1 MKKVI
6 CLIIGVMLITI
17 GISDVSALEK
27 YKVVINGTPVV
38 TNAEDNSVVSDYSK
52 ILTYENNVLTIKENA
67 YITTMNI
74 YDTITI
80 TSNDKQVYINQIN
93 NFNNTNPMTIKKLN
107 SKSFDN
113 LPFYMTIKGNVSI
126 LNSTIKASSES
137 NAHAEI
143 YVSSSE
149 LNIIN
154 STIDLKGN
162 SAKVNS
168 SKNLNI
174 NNSIINVTGGPNL
187 SSNRIDSFSGNVTIR
202 ESKINTDH
210 GDIEARNIIITDS
223 DVKTRYIQSLDSD
236 IYIEKSDIFAD
247 YVIQAPCN
255 ISIIDSKVVALE
267 SSIFSGKIVT
277 TKNGTLLIQDFEI
290 TIDEYI
296 DGGGNV
302 IIKGSTIKRSE
313 NPSPNSFSVSNSALT
328 NNNYGS
334 GERNMRIEDSDIYI
348 LSHLSVAG
356 NLDILNSKVRVTA
369 EGFVGASYG
378 SNISV
383 NGNLNMTNSTVIT
396 DSYISASNDLN
407 VKGSDITING
417 INSTYAQLIASKD
430 ATIDNSEITMYDA
443 GQYTY
448 VSASANMSI
457 NKSTINIKASEDKTK
472 NGSGYIRSSGEFKI
486 EDSIYNS
493 EIKGG
498 SHNSSILII
507 KDSQIKTNGYFSTR
521 KAEIENSILRLNRK
535 DEEDCYFEISA
546 DNPSTLTNSIL
557 SVVGGFRTKGELS
570 LKDSYLY
577 TKNSGKSN
585 WYSSET
591 FSPLVVNGNLNIDNS
606 RVIAESINDLPAVLV
621 KGKIVLSEGSFKD
634 NKKHVLEVEKKT
646 VTTDNFLYNPDSVSN
661 FGNSTFVSENDEVLT
676 AVLNGNISTYAETE
690 GYYIVTFKVV
700 NGTWSDKT
708 TEDKLVKVLINEE
721 ITDSTYPTGMIE
733 SEGFS
738 EGSWEKTGD
747 NEYTYTFIKSET
759 NESEEDK
766 KTDEE
771 KIENPKTGIDD
782 YTIVSSIFIVVLAC
796 VYLYIRKKGYFRKI

>member
-1 MKKVI
+1 
-6 CLIIGVMLITI
+6 MLITI

-107 SKSFDN
+107 NKSFDN

-126 LNSTIKASSES
+126 LNSIIKASSES

-277 TKNGTLLIQDFEI
+277 TKNGTLLIQDSEI

-430 ATIDNSEITMYDA
+430 ATIDNSKITLYDA

-457 NKSTINIKASEDKTK
+457 NKSTINIKASKDKAK
-472 NGSGYIRSSGEFKI
+472 NGRGYVSGSGEFKI
-486 EDSIYNS
+486 EDSIYTN
-493 EIKGG
+493 EAKGG
-498 SHNSSILII
+498 SHNSKNLIV
-507 KDSQIKTNGYFSTR
+507 KNSQINTNGYFSTR
-521 KAEIENSILRLNRK
+521 KAEIENSTLKLNRK

-591 FSPLVVNGNLNIDNS
+591 FSPLVVNGDLNIDNS
-606 RVIAESINDLPAVLV
+606 RVIAESINNLPAVLV

-646 VTTDNFLYNPDSVSN
+646 VTTDNFLYNPDSISN

-782 YTIVSSIFIVVLAC
+782 YTIVSSIFIVILAF

>member
-113 LPFYMTIKGNVSI
+113 LSFYITVRGNVNIIDSVI
-126 LNSTIKASSES
+126 NASSDNNAHSEIYVANSELNITNSKIYFKGSSPNINSSKDLHVTNSTIKYTGTDKTNFLESYSGSVIIENSNVDTSSGYVEAKNIKITES
-137 NAHAEI
+137 NI
-143 YVSSSE
+143 
-149 LNIIN
+149 
-154 STIDLKGN
+154 K
-162 SAKVNS
+162 
-168 SKNLNI
+168 
-174 NNSIINVTGGPNL
+174 
-187 SSNRIDSFSGNVTIR
+187 
-202 ESKINTDH
+202 TD
-210 GDIEARNIIITDS
+210 
-223 DVKTRYIQSLDSD
+223 YIQSLDSD
-236 IYIEKSDIFAD
+236 IYIEKSDILAS
-247 YVIQAPCN
+247 YVIQTYHN
-255 ISIIDSKVVALE
+255 ISIIDSKVVAIGE
-267 SSIFSGKIVT
+267 NTSSGKIVT
-277 TKNGTLLIQDFEI
+277 TSNGTILVKNSEI

-296 DGGGNV
+296 NGGGDM
-302 IIKGSTIKRSE
+302 IFQSSIIKRSE
-313 NPSPNSFSVSNSALT
+313 NPSPNSFSVNLSGISNES
-328 NNNYGS
+328 YGS

-356 NLDILNSKVRVTA
+356 NLDIKNSKVRVTA
-369 EGFVGASYG
+369 EGFSGATYG
-378 SNISV
+378 SNIYV
-383 NGNLNMTNSTVIT
+383 RGELNIVDSTVIT

-448 VSASANMSI
+448 VSASANLSI

-472 NGSGYIRSSGEFKI
+472 NGRGYIRSSGEFKI
-486 EDSIYNS
+486 EDSIYTN
-493 EIKGG
+493 EIKGD

-535 DEEDCYFEISA
+535 DDEDCYFEISA

-585 WYSSET
+585 WYGSET
-591 FSPLVVNGNLNIDNS
+591 FSPLVVNGDLNIDNS
-606 RVIAESINDLPAVLV
+606 RVIAESINNLPAVLV

-634 NKKHVLEVEKKT
+634 NKKHVLEVEKKI

>member
-113 LPFYMTIKGNVSI
+113 LSFYITVRGNVNIIDSVI
-126 LNSTIKASSES
+126 NASSDNNAHSEIYVANSELNITNSKIYFKGSSPNINSSKDLHVTNSTIKYTGTDKTNFLESHSGSVIIENSNVDTSSGYVEAQNISIKES
-137 NAHAEI
+137 NI
-143 YVSSSE
+143 
-149 LNIIN
+149 
-154 STIDLKGN
+154 K
-162 SAKVNS
+162 
-168 SKNLNI
+168 
-174 NNSIINVTGGPNL
+174 
-187 SSNRIDSFSGNVTIR
+187 
-202 ESKINTDH
+202 TD
-210 GDIEARNIIITDS
+210 
-223 DVKTRYIQSLDSD
+223 YIQGLDSD
-236 IYIEKSDIFAD
+236 IYIEKSDIFAS
-247 YVIQAPCN
+247 YVIQTDHN
-255 ISIIDSKVVALE
+255 ISIIDSKVVAIGE
-267 SSIFSGKIVT
+267 SIYDGKIVT
-277 TKNGTLLIQDFEI
+277 TRNGTILVKNSEI

-296 DGGGNV
+296 DGGGDIV
-302 IIKGSTIKRSE
+302 IKGSTIKRSE
-313 NPSPNSFSVSNSALT
+313 NPSSDSFRVDLSEISNGS
-328 NNNYGS
+328 YGS

-356 NLDILNSKVRVTA
+356 NLDIINSKVRVTA
-369 EGFVGASYG
+369 EGFSGATYG
-378 SNISV
+378 SNIYV
-383 NGNLNMTNSTVIT
+383 RGELNIVDSTVIT

-407 VKGSDITING
+407 VKNANITING
-417 INSTYAQLIASKD
+417 INSEYAQLTASRN
-430 ATIDNSEITMYDA
+430 ATIDNSKITLYDA

-457 NKSTINIKASEDKTK
+457 NKSTINIKASKDKAK
-472 NGSGYIRSSGEFKI
+472 NGRGYVSGSGEFKI
-486 EDSIYNS
+486 EDSMYTN
-493 EIKGG
+493 EAKGG
-498 SHNSSILII
+498 SHNSKNLIV
-507 KDSQIKTNGYFSTR
+507 KNSQINTNGYFSTR
-521 KAEIENSILRLNRK
+521 KAEIENSTLKLNRK

-606 RVIAESINDLPAVLV
+606 RVIAESINNLPAVLV
-621 KGKIVLSEGSFKD
+621 KGKIALSEGSFKD

-646 VTTDNFLYNPDSVSN
+646 VTTDNFLYNPDSISN

>member
-236 IYIEKSDIFAD
+236 IYI
-247 YVIQAPCN
+247 
-255 ISIIDSKVVALE
+255 
-267 SSIFSGKIVT
+267 
-277 TKNGTLLIQDFEI
+277 
-290 TIDEYI
+290 
-296 DGGGNV
+296 
-302 IIKGSTIKRSE
+302 
-313 NPSPNSFSVSNSALT
+313 
-328 NNNYGS
+328 
-334 GERNMRIEDSDIYI
+334 
-348 LSHLSVAG
+348 
-356 NLDILNSKVRVTA
+356 
-369 EGFVGASYG
+369 
-378 SNISV
+378 
-383 NGNLNMTNSTVIT
+383 
-396 DSYISASNDLN
+396 
-407 VKGSDITING
+407 
-417 INSTYAQLIASKD
+417 
-430 ATIDNSEITMYDA
+430 
-443 GQYTY
+443 
-448 VSASANMSI
+448 
-457 NKSTINIKASEDKTK
+457 
-472 NGSGYIRSSGEFKI
+472 
-486 EDSIYNS
+486 
-493 EIKGG
+493 
-498 SHNSSILII
+498 
-507 KDSQIKTNGYFSTR
+507 
-521 KAEIENSILRLNRK
+521 
-535 DEEDCYFEISA
+535 
-546 DNPSTLTNSIL
+546 
-557 SVVGGFRTKGELS
+557 
-570 LKDSYLY
+570 
-577 TKNSGKSN
+577 
-585 WYSSET
+585 
-591 FSPLVVNGNLNIDNS
+591 
-606 RVIAESINDLPAVLV
+606 
-621 KGKIVLSEGSFKD
+621 
-634 NKKHVLEVEKKT
+634 
-646 VTTDNFLYNPDSVSN
+646 
-661 FGNSTFVSENDEVLT
+661 
-676 AVLNGNISTYAETE
+676 
-690 GYYIVTFKVV
+690 
-700 NGTWSDKT
+700 
-708 TEDKLVKVLINEE
+708 
-721 ITDSTYPTGMIE
+721 
-733 SEGFS
+733 
-738 EGSWEKTGD
+738 
-747 NEYTYTFIKSET
+747 
-759 NESEEDK
+759 
-766 KTDEE
+766 
-771 KIENPKTGIDD
+771 
-782 YTIVSSIFIVVLAC
+782 
-796 VYLYIRKKGYFRKI
+796 

>member
-126 LNSTIKASSES
+126 LNSIIKASSES

-236 IYIEKSDIFAD
+236 IYIEKSDILAS
-247 YVIQAPCN
+247 YVIQTYHN
-255 ISIIDSKVVALE
+255 ISIIDSKVVAIGE
-267 SSIFSGKIVT
+267 NTSSGKIVT
-277 TKNGTLLIQDFEI
+277 TSNGTILVKNSEI

-296 DGGGNV
+296 NGGGDM
-302 IIKGSTIKRSE
+302 IFQSSIIKRSE
-313 NPSPNSFSVSNSALT
+313 NPSPNSFSVNLSGISNES
-328 NNNYGS
+328 YGS

-356 NLDILNSKVRVTA
+356 NLDIKNSKVRVTA
-369 EGFVGASYG
+369 EGFSGATYG
-378 SNISV
+378 SNIYV
-383 NGNLNMTNSTVIT
+383 RGELNIVDSTVIT

-407 VKGSDITING
+407 VKNANITING
-417 INSTYAQLIASKD
+417 INSEYAQLTASRN
-430 ATIDNSEITMYDA
+430 ATIDNSKITLYDA

-457 NKSTINIKASEDKTK
+457 NKSTINIKASKDKAK
-472 NGSGYIRSSGEFKI
+472 NGRGYVSGSGEFKI
-486 EDSIYNS
+486 EDSIYTN
-493 EIKGG
+493 EAKGG
-498 SHNSSILII
+498 SHNSKNLIV
-507 KDSQIKTNGYFSTR
+507 KNSQINTNGYFSTR
-521 KAEIENSILRLNRK
+521 KAEIENSTLKLNRK

-606 RVIAESINDLPAVLV
+606 RVIAESINNLPAVLV

-634 NKKHVLEVEKKT
+634 NKKHVLEVEKKI

-676 AVLNGNISTYAETE
+676 AVLNGNISTYAETD
-690 GYYIVTFKVV
+690 GYYIVTFKVL

-766 KTDEE
+766 KTNEE

-782 YTIVSSIFIVVLAC
+782 YTIVSSIFIVILAF

>member
-107 SKSFDN
+107 NKSFDN

-126 LNSTIKASSES
+126 LNSIIKASSES

-277 TKNGTLLIQDFEI
+277 TKNGTLLIQDSEI

-430 ATIDNSEITMYDA
+430 ATIDNSKITLYDA

-457 NKSTINIKASEDKTK
+457 NKSTINIKASKDKAK
-472 NGSGYIRSSGEFKI
+472 NGRGYVSGSGEFKI
-486 EDSIYNS
+486 EDSIYTN
-493 EIKGG
+493 EAKGG
-498 SHNSSILII
+498 SHNSKNLIV
-507 KDSQIKTNGYFSTR
+507 KNSQINTNGYFSTR
-521 KAEIENSILRLNRK
+521 KAEIENSTLKLNRK

-591 FSPLVVNGNLNIDNS
+591 FSPLVVNGDLNIDNS
-606 RVIAESINDLPAVLV
+606 RVIAESINNLPAVLV

-646 VTTDNFLYNPDSVSN
+646 VTTDNFLYNPDSISN

-782 YTIVSSIFIVVLAC
+782 YTIVSSIFIVILAF

>member
-107 SKSFDN
+107 NKSFDN
-113 LPFYMTIKGNVSI
+113 LSFYITVRGNVNIIDSVI
-126 LNSTIKASSES
+126 NASSDNNAHSEIYVANSELNITNSKIYFKGSSPNINSSKDLHVTNSTIKYTGTDKTNFLESYSGSVIIENSNVDTSSGYVEAKNIKITES
-137 NAHAEI
+137 NI
-143 YVSSSE
+143 
-149 LNIIN
+149 
-154 STIDLKGN
+154 K
-162 SAKVNS
+162 
-168 SKNLNI
+168 
-174 NNSIINVTGGPNL
+174 
-187 SSNRIDSFSGNVTIR
+187 
-202 ESKINTDH
+202 TD
-210 GDIEARNIIITDS
+210 
-223 DVKTRYIQSLDSD
+223 YIQSLDSD
-236 IYIEKSDIFAD
+236 IYIEKSDILAS
-247 YVIQAPCN
+247 YVIQTYHN
-255 ISIIDSKVVALE
+255 ISIIDSKVVAIGE
-267 SSIFSGKIVT
+267 NTSSGKIVT
-277 TKNGTLLIQDFEI
+277 TSNGTILVKNSEI

-296 DGGGNV
+296 NGGGDM
-302 IIKGSTIKRSE
+302 IFQSSIIKRSE
-313 NPSPNSFSVSNSALT
+313 NPSPNSFSVNLSGISNES
-328 NNNYGS
+328 YGS
-334 GERNMRIEDSDIYI
+334 GVRNMRIEDSDIYI
-348 LSHLSVAG
+348 LSYLSVAG
-356 NLDILNSKVRVTA
+356 NLDIKNSKVRVTA
-369 EGFVGASYG
+369 EGFSGATYG
-378 SNISV
+378 SNIYV
-383 NGNLNMTNSTVIT
+383 RGELNIVDSTVIT

-407 VKGSDITING
+407 VKNANITING
-417 INSTYAQLIASKD
+417 INSEYAQLTASRN
-430 ATIDNSEITMYDA
+430 ATIDNSKITLYDA

-457 NKSTINIKASEDKTK
+457 NKSTINIKASKDKAK
-472 NGSGYIRSSGEFKI
+472 NGRGYVSGSGEFKI
-486 EDSIYNS
+486 EDSIYTN
-493 EIKGG
+493 EAKGG
-498 SHNSSILII
+498 SHNSKNLIV
-507 KDSQIKTNGYFSTR
+507 KNSQINTNGYFSTR
-521 KAEIENSILRLNRK
+521 KAEIENSTLKLNRK

-606 RVIAESINDLPAVLV
+606 RVIAESINNLPAVLV

-646 VTTDNFLYNPDSVSN
+646 VTTDNFLYNPDSISN

>member
-1 MKKVI
+1 
-6 CLIIGVMLITI
+6 MLITI

-107 SKSFDN
+107 NKSFDN

-126 LNSTIKASSES
+126 LNSIIKASSES

-277 TKNGTLLIQDFEI
+277 TKNGTLLIQDSEI

-383 NGNLNMTNSTVIT
+383 NGNLNMTNSIVIT
-396 DSYISASNDLN
+396 DSYISASKDLN

-430 ATIDNSEITMYDA
+430 ATIDNSKITLYDA

-457 NKSTINIKASEDKTK
+457 NKSTINIKASKDKAK
-472 NGSGYIRSSGEFKI
+472 NGRGYVSGSGEFKI
-486 EDSIYNS
+486 EDSIYTN
-493 EIKGG
+493 EAKGG
-498 SHNSSILII
+498 SHNSKNLIV
-507 KDSQIKTNGYFSTR
+507 KNSQINTNGYFSTR
-521 KAEIENSILRLNRK
+521 KAEIENSTLKLNRK

-606 RVIAESINDLPAVLV
+606 RVIAESINNLPALLV

-646 VTTDNFLYNPDSVSN
+646 VTTDNFLYNPDSISN

-766 KTDEE
+766 KTNEE

-782 YTIVSSIFIVVLAC
+782 YTIVSSIFIVILAF

>member
-1 MKKVI
+1 
-6 CLIIGVMLITI
+6 MLITI

-107 SKSFDN
+107 NKSFDN
-113 LPFYMTIKGNVSI
+113 LSFYITVRGNVNIIDSVI
-126 LNSTIKASSES
+126 NASSDNNAHSEIYVANSELNITNSKIYFKGSSPNINSSKDLHVTNSTIKYTGTDKTNFLESHSGSVIIENSNVDTSSGYVEAQNISIKES
-137 NAHAEI
+137 NI
-143 YVSSSE
+143 
-149 LNIIN
+149 
-154 STIDLKGN
+154 K
-162 SAKVNS
+162 
-168 SKNLNI
+168 
-174 NNSIINVTGGPNL
+174 
-187 SSNRIDSFSGNVTIR
+187 
-202 ESKINTDH
+202 TD
-210 GDIEARNIIITDS
+210 
-223 DVKTRYIQSLDSD
+223 YIQGLDSD
-236 IYIEKSDIFAD
+236 IYIEKSDIFAS
-247 YVIQAPCN
+247 YVIQTDHN
-255 ISIIDSKVVALE
+255 ISIIDSKVVAIGE
-267 SSIFSGKIVT
+267 SIYDGKIVT
-277 TKNGTLLIQDFEI
+277 TRNGTILVKNSEI

-296 DGGGNV
+296 DGGGDIV
-302 IIKGSTIKRSE
+302 IKGSTIKRSE
-313 NPSPNSFSVSNSALT
+313 NPSSDSFRVDLSEISNGS
-328 NNNYGS
+328 YGS

-356 NLDILNSKVRVTA
+356 NLDIINSKVRVTA
-369 EGFVGASYG
+369 EGFSGATYG
-378 SNISV
+378 SNIYV
-383 NGNLNMTNSTVIT
+383 RGELNIVDSTVIT

-407 VKGSDITING
+407 VKNANITING
-417 INSTYAQLIASKD
+417 INSEYAQLTASRN
-430 ATIDNSEITMYDA
+430 ATIDNSKITLYDA

-457 NKSTINIKASEDKTK
+457 NKSTINIKASKDKAK
-472 NGSGYIRSSGEFKI
+472 NGRGYVSGSGEFKI
-486 EDSIYNS
+486 EDSIYTN
-493 EIKGG
+493 EAKGG
-498 SHNSSILII
+498 SHNSKNLIV
-507 KDSQIKTNGYFSTR
+507 KNSQINTNGYFSTR
-521 KAEIENSILRLNRK
+521 KAEIENSTLKLNRK
-535 DEEDCYFEISA
+535 DDEDCYFEISA

-606 RVIAESINDLPAVLV
+606 RVIAESINNLPAVLV

>member
-1 MKKVI
+1 
-6 CLIIGVMLITI
+6 MLITI

-107 SKSFDN
+107 NKSFDN

-126 LNSTIKASSES
+126 LNSIIKASSES

-277 TKNGTLLIQDFEI
+277 TKNGTLLIQDSEI

-383 NGNLNMTNSTVIT
+383 NGNLNMTNSIVIT
-396 DSYISASNDLN
+396 DSYISASKDLN

-457 NKSTINIKASEDKTK
+457 NKSTINIKASKDKAK
-472 NGSGYIRSSGEFKI
+472 NGRGYVSGSGEFKI
-486 EDSIYNS
+486 EDSIYTN
-493 EIKGG
+493 EAKGG
-498 SHNSSILII
+498 SHNSKNLIV
-507 KDSQIKTNGYFSTR
+507 KNSQINTNGYFSTR
-521 KAEIENSILRLNRK
+521 KAEIENSTLKLNRK

-606 RVIAESINDLPAVLV
+606 RVIAESINNLPALLV

-782 YTIVSSIFIVVLAC
+782 YTIVSSIFIVILAF

>member
-113 LPFYMTIKGNVSI
+113 LSFYITVRGNVNIIDSVI
-126 LNSTIKASSES
+126 NASSDNNAHSEIYVANSELNITNSKIYFKGSSPNINSSKDLHVTNSTIKYTGTDKTNFLESYSGSVIIENSNVDTSSGYVEAKNIKITES
-137 NAHAEI
+137 NI
-143 YVSSSE
+143 
-149 LNIIN
+149 
-154 STIDLKGN
+154 K
-162 SAKVNS
+162 
-168 SKNLNI
+168 
-174 NNSIINVTGGPNL
+174 
-187 SSNRIDSFSGNVTIR
+187 
-202 ESKINTDH
+202 TD
-210 GDIEARNIIITDS
+210 
-223 DVKTRYIQSLDSD
+223 YIQSLDSD
-236 IYIEKSDIFAD
+236 IYIEKSDILAS
-247 YVIQAPCN
+247 YVIQTYHN
-255 ISIIDSKVVALE
+255 ISIIDSKVVAIGE
-267 SSIFSGKIVT
+267 NTSSGKIVT
-277 TKNGTLLIQDFEI
+277 TSNGTILVKNSEI

-296 DGGGNV
+296 NGGGDM
-302 IIKGSTIKRSE
+302 IFQSSIIKRSE
-313 NPSPNSFSVSNSALT
+313 NPSPNSFSVNLSGISNES
-328 NNNYGS
+328 YGS

-383 NGNLNMTNSTVIT
+383 NGNLNMTDSTVIT

-407 VKGSDITING
+407 VKNANITING
-417 INSTYAQLIASKD
+417 INSEYAQLTASRN
-430 ATIDNSEITMYDA
+430 ATIDNSKITLYDA

-457 NKSTINIKASEDKTK
+457 NKSTINIKASKDKAK
-472 NGSGYIRSSGEFKI
+472 NGRGYVSGSGEFKI
-486 EDSIYNS
+486 EDSIYTN
-493 EIKGG
+493 EAKGG
-498 SHNSSILII
+498 SHNSKNLIV
-507 KDSQIKTNGYFSTR
+507 KNSQINTNGYFSTR
-521 KAEIENSILRLNRK
+521 KAEIENSTLKLNRK
-535 DEEDCYFEISA
+535 DDEDCYFEISA

-585 WYSSET
+585 WYGSET
-591 FSPLVVNGNLNIDNS
+591 FSPLVVNGDLNIDNS
-606 RVIAESINDLPAVLV
+606 RVIAESINNLPALLV

-634 NKKHVLEVEKKT
+634 NKKHVLEVEKKI

-766 KTDEE
+766 KTNEE

>member
-107 SKSFDN
+107 NKSFDN
-113 LPFYMTIKGNVSI
+113 LSFYITVRGNVNIIDSVI
-126 LNSTIKASSES
+126 NASSDNNAHSEIYVANSELNITNSKIYFKGSSPNINSSKDLHVTNSTIKYTGTDKTNFLESHSGSVIIENSNVDTSSGYVEAQNISIKES
-137 NAHAEI
+137 NI
-143 YVSSSE
+143 
-149 LNIIN
+149 
-154 STIDLKGN
+154 K
-162 SAKVNS
+162 
-168 SKNLNI
+168 
-174 NNSIINVTGGPNL
+174 
-187 SSNRIDSFSGNVTIR
+187 
-202 ESKINTDH
+202 TD
-210 GDIEARNIIITDS
+210 
-223 DVKTRYIQSLDSD
+223 YIQGLDSD
-236 IYIEKSDIFAD
+236 IYIEKSDIFAS
-247 YVIQAPCN
+247 YVIQTDHN
-255 ISIIDSKVVALE
+255 ISIIDSKVVAIGE
-267 SSIFSGKIVT
+267 SIYDGKIVT
-277 TKNGTLLIQDFEI
+277 TRNGTILVKNSEI

-296 DGGGNV
+296 DGGGDIV
-302 IIKGSTIKRSE
+302 IKGSTIKRSE
-313 NPSPNSFSVSNSALT
+313 NPSSDSFRVDLSEISNGS
-328 NNNYGS
+328 YGS

-356 NLDILNSKVRVTA
+356 NLDIINSKVRVTA
-369 EGFVGASYG
+369 EGFSGATYG
-378 SNISV
+378 SNIYV
-383 NGNLNMTNSTVIT
+383 RGELNIVDSTVIT

-407 VKGSDITING
+407 VKNANITING
-417 INSTYAQLIASKD
+417 INSEYAQLTASRN
-430 ATIDNSEITMYDA
+430 ATIDNSKITLYDA

-457 NKSTINIKASEDKTK
+457 NKSTINIKASKDKAK
-472 NGSGYIRSSGEFKI
+472 NGRGYVSGSGEFKI
-486 EDSIYNS
+486 EDSIYTN
-493 EIKGG
+493 EAKGG
-498 SHNSSILII
+498 SHNSKNLIV
-507 KDSQIKTNGYFSTR
+507 KNSQINTNGYFSTR
-521 KAEIENSILRLNRK
+521 KAEIENSTLKLNRK
-535 DEEDCYFEISA
+535 DDEDCYFEISA

-606 RVIAESINDLPAVLV
+606 RVIAESINNLPAVLV